1 MAAKGAIL
9 LLVFCLSCC
18 GAGGRE
24 TFRPLA
30 GEKEM
35 ALQVDCTPPEAE
47 VRVDGSWQGSCASL
61 CGKRIKLTS
70 GRHSVDVSAPGFR
83 TYRGLV
89 EAEAMLQQL
98 SINLEPWPA
107 GL

>member
-1 MAAKGAIL
+1 MVAKGAIF

-18 GAGGRE
+18 AAGGRE
-24 TFRPLA
+24 TIRPLA

-61 CGKRIKLTS
+61 NGKRIKLAS
-70 GRHSVDVSAPGFR
+70 GRHSVEVSAPGFR
-83 TYRGLV
+83 TYSGMV

-98 SINLEPWPA
+98 SINLEPWPT